1 MSPDD
6 TESRALRFREL
17 PLSIAPMRLN
27 RNLLWPAA
35 ALLFAAAVLPFLV
48 YYTGTQT
55 LGPYSNGG
63 PLQFVAD
70 FYASLAHFRGAAWT
84 LLLGPAALVVFWRI
98 LVVSAWPRKAQ
109 GARERREPRLTP
121 LKSDETH

>member
-1 MSPDD
+1 
-6 TESRALRFREL
+6 
-17 PLSIAPMRLN
+17 MRLN

-63 PLQFVAD
+63 PLRFVGD
-70 FYASLAHFRGAAWT
+70 FYASLAHLQGAAWT
-84 LLLGPAALVVFWRI
+84 LLLGPAALVIFWRV
-98 LVVSAWPRKAQ
+98 LVVLAWPK
-109 GARERREPRLTP
+109 
-121 LKSDETH
+121 KSQIDQD

>member
-1 MSPDD
+1 
-6 TESRALRFREL
+6 LRFL
-17 PLSIAPMRLN
+17 QLALSITLMRLN

-63 PLQFVAD
+63 PLRFVGD
-70 FYASLAHFRGAAWT
+70 FYASLAHLQGAAWT
-84 LLLGPAALVVFWRI
+84 LLLGPAALVIFWRV
-98 LVVSAWPRKAQ
+98 LVVLAWPK
-109 GARERREPRLTP
+109 
-121 LKSDETH
+121 KSQIDQD

>member
-1 MSPDD
+1 MRPDD
-6 TESRALRFREL
+6 TESRALRFLRL
-17 PLSIAPMRLN
+17 TLSIARMRLN

-63 PLQFVAD
+63 PLQFVSD

-84 LLLGPAALVVFWRI
+84 LLLGPAALVIFWRV
-98 LVVSAWPRKAQ
+98 LVAFAWPRKSQ
-109 GARERREPRLTP
+109 I
-121 LKSDETH
+121 DQD

>member
-1 MSPDD
+1 MRPDD
-6 TESRALRFREL
+6 TESRALRFL
-17 PLSIAPMRLN
+17 QLTLSITLMRLN

-63 PLQFVAD
+63 PLRFVGD
-70 FYASLAHFRGAAWT
+70 FYASLAHLQGAAWT
-84 LLLGPAALVVFWRI
+84 LLLGPAALVIFWRV
-98 LVVSAWPRKAQ
+98 LVVLAWPK
-109 GARERREPRLTP
+109 
-121 LKSDETH
+121 KSQIDQD

>member
-1 MSPDD
+1 
-6 TESRALRFREL
+6 
-17 PLSIAPMRLN
+17 MRLN

-63 PLQFVAD
+63 PLQFVGD
-70 FYASLAHFRGAAWT
+70 FYASLAHLRGAAWT
-84 LLLGPAALVVFWRI
+84 LLLGPAALVIFWRV
-98 LVVSAWPRKAQ
+98 LVALAWPRKSQ
-109 GARERREPRLTP
+109 T
-121 LKSDETH
+121 DQD

>member
-1 MSPDD
+1 
-6 TESRALRFREL
+6 
-17 PLSIAPMRLN
+17 MRLH

-63 PLQFVAD
+63 PLRFVGD
-70 FYASLAHFRGAAWT
+70 FYASLAHFRGAAWA

-98 LVVSAWPRKAQ
+98 LVAYAWPRKTQ
-109 GARERREPRLTP
+109 T
-121 LKSDETH
+121 T